1 MKNKDIIKKHA
12 KEFIKNF
19 ILFIILMLVAFLS
32 FSRLI
37 HKDKSDSKQ
46 NDSTD
51 ETEIFLAEQIED
63 KVKSIEERYEC
74 IHIICNELLSDEL
87 SNKDYS
93 FTYEISNNER
103 KKLIAL
109 EKIDTILERLPDN
122 IFEEALDLYGGKF
135 REKYS
140 EYSKDEFDE
149 FFPPYNKINIVLCS
163 EIKKG
168 KSDGVYTGGMTCID
182 NNNIVDIFISIK
194 YPEYIERCFA
204 HELYHFFF
212 KRIDMQAIVL
222 DVYIGKEWN
231 SELPKD
237 YEYYGSKT
245 NLKGVPYTVKTEE
258 DINNVYFVT
267 EYSQT
272 NIKEDRAE
280 IFSYLLS
287 TDEDEELPK
296 AYESP
301 HVRNRALMI
310 IREFDEC
317 YDTVDENAY
326 WNRIF
331 EEKTSGQ

>member
-32 FSRLI
+32 FSSLI
-37 HKDKSDSKQ
+37 HKDKSDSDQ

-51 ETEIFLAEQIED
+51 ETEISLAEQIED
-63 KVKSIEERYEC
+63 KIKSIEERYEC
-74 IHIICNELLSDEL
+74 INIIESGEE
-87 SNKDYS
+87 KEYIG
-93 FTYEISNNER
+93 FEYKISNDER
-103 KKLIAL
+103 KKLSAL
-109 EKIDTILERLPDN
+109 EGIDTILGRLPDN
-122 IFEEALDLYGGKF
+122 ILEEALDTNGGKL
-135 REKYS
+135 RE
-140 EYSKDEFDE
+140 EYGYDL
-149 FFPPYNKINIVLCS
+149 PPYNGLNIVLCS
-163 EIKKG
+163 EINNF
-168 KSDGVYTGGMTCID
+168 KSDNMIVIGKTKVD
-182 NNNIVDIFISIK
+182 SNENIVNIFINVNYSK
-194 YPEYIERCFA
+194 DMAKTVA
-204 HELYHFFF
+204 HELYHFFL
-212 KRIDMQAIVL
+212 KRISIQSIAL
-222 DVYIGKEWN
+222 GVYIGTEWN
-231 SELPKD
+231 TELPD
-237 YEYYGSKT
+237 GYEYYGNKA
-245 NLKGVPYTVKTEE
+245 NLSSMPYTDKTEE

-272 NIKEDRAE
+272 NIEEDRAE